1 MLLCSWK
8 KNIAQIIFEYNTFRK
23 MIINFDQTP
32 LYFTTPNKT
41 IFLQQVEEIVTIA
54 NIDDECQLQEYFV

>member
-1 MLLCSWK
+1 
-8 KNIAQIIFEYNTFRK
+8 

-41 IFLQQVEEIVTIA
+41 TFRQQVEEIVTIA
-54 NIDDECQLQEYFV
+54 NIDDECQLQEYFVYPDNFLWYF

>member
-1 MLLCSWK
+1 
-8 KNIAQIIFEYNTFRK
+8 

-41 IFLQQVEEIVTIA
+41 IFLQQVVIVTIA